1 MKIEQAFTKYL
12 QFCVIE
18 KNLRPLTISNYK
30 DDFKVFLEYFPH
42 IEDTDDLSIGDI
54 DEFNYKQS
62 IDELKVTTIK
72 RRISTLKNFYIFLE
86 SEGIKTGIIKE
97 VLTPK
102 ATKYLPEYL
111 TIEEVNDL
119 FSSFKNDTF
128 EEIRDYAILE
138 MIYSC
143 GLRVSELIELKLKDI
158 NAQEKVVKIVGK
170 GFKEREVPI
179 RDEALIALN
188 EYLKYVKKNMIVVNK
203 NIIFL
208 NKHGKKLTRQYVW
221 QMIKDRAKKAGIT
234 KDISPHTL
242 RHSFATHLLSKGC
255 DLKVVQ
261 KLLGHEN
268 IETTQIYTHVA
279 EEKILNI
286 YDKYRKK

>member
-30 DDFKVFLEYFPH
+30 DDFKVFLEYFPY
-42 IEDTDDLSIGDI
+42 IEDTDDLLIGDI

-188 EYLKYVKKNMIVVNK
+188 EYLKYVKKNVIVVDK

>member
-30 DDFKVFLEYFPH
+30 DDFKVFLEYFPY

-86 SEGIKTGIIKE
+86 SEGIKTDIIKE

-102 ATKYLPEYL
+102 ANKYLPEYL

-143 GLRVSELIELKLKDI
+143 GLRISELIELKLKDI

-188 EYLKYVKKNMIVVNK
+188 EYLKYVKKNMIVVDK

-208 NKHGKKLTRQYVW
+208 NKHGNKLTRQYVW
-221 QMIKDRAKKAGIT
+221 QMIKKRAKKAGIT

>member
-30 DDFKVFLEYFPH
+30 DDFKVFLEYFPY

-111 TIEEVNDL
+111 TIEEINDL

-188 EYLKYVKKNMIVVNK
+188 EYLKYVKKNMIVVDK

>member
-30 DDFKVFLEYFPH
+30 DDFKVFLEYFPY
-42 IEDTDDLSIGDI
+42 IEDTDDISIGDI

-188 EYLKYVKKNMIVVNK
+188 EYLKYVKTNMVVVDK

>member
-30 DDFKVFLEYFPH
+30 DDFKVFLEYFPY

-86 SEGIKTGIIKE
+86 SEGIKTDIIKE

-102 ATKYLPEYL
+102 ANKYLPEYL

-188 EYLKYVKKNMIVVNK
+188 EYLKYVKKNMIVVDK

-221 QMIKDRAKKAGIT
+221 QMIKKRAKKAGIT

>member
-30 DDFKVFLEYFPH
+30 DDFKVFLEYFPY

-128 EEIRDYAILE
+128 EEIRDYTILE

-179 RDEALIALN
+179 RDEALFALY
-188 EYLKYVKKNMIVVNK
+188 EYLKYVKKNMIVVDK
-203 NIIFL
+203 NIVFL

>member
-30 DDFKVFLEYFPH
+30 DDFKVFLEYFPY

-86 SEGIKTGIIKE
+86 SEGIKTDIIKE

-102 ATKYLPEYL
+102 ANKYLPEYL

-188 EYLKYVKKNMIVVNK
+188 EYLKYVKKNMIVVDK

-208 NKHGKKLTRQYVW
+208 NKHGNKLTRQYVW
-221 QMIKDRAKKAGIT
+221 QMIKKRAKKAGIT

>member
-30 DDFKVFLEYFPH
+30 DDFKVFLEYFPY

-111 TIEEVNDL
+111 TIEEVNAL

-188 EYLKYVKKNMIVVNK
+188 EYLKYVKKNMIVVDK
-203 NIIFL
+203 NIVFL

>member
-30 DDFKVFLEYFPH
+30 DDFKVFLEYFPY

-86 SEGIKTGIIKE
+86 SECIKTGIIKE

-188 EYLKYVKKNMIVVNK
+188 EYLKYVKKDMIVVDK

>member
-30 DDFKVFLEYFPH
+30 DDFKVFLEYFPY

-179 RDEALIALN
+179 REEALIALN
-188 EYLKYVKKNMIVVNK
+188 EYLKYVKKNMIVVDK